1 MHAPLCLQKHY
12 LQQPRHGNNLNVH
25 QQRMDE
31 DVVYAHNGILLSHKN
46 EIMPFVAA
54 SVNKYHIISLIY
66 GI

>member
-1 MHAPLCLQKHY
+1 
-12 LQQPRHGNNLNVH
+12 
-25 QQRMDE
+25 MDE

>member
-1 MHAPLCLQKHY
+1 MHLCVYRSIIYNSQDTETISMST
-12 LQQPRHGNNLNVH
+12 NNEWMKMWCMH
-25 QQRMDE
+25 TME
-31 DVVYAHNGILLSHKN
+31 YYSAIKN